1 MIFKKV
7 GPTVRSR
14 CAQMSLH
21 TYRCPLFE
29 PVNELTAAV
38 NVPLGMADA
47 LKTLN
52 IGNLAGP
59 PFETRELLV
68 NNFVSS
74 AHFRAR

>member
-68 NNFVSS
+68 LHVQF
-74 AHFRAR
+74 ARD